1 ELGDGEDGGAGP
13 EGAGA
18 GGEVGFG
25 EHEGRGTVARGGD
38 PAGGFEPAGLAGG
51 GAPLGVVELAD
62 PEDAAVGGDGFE
74 VVGDLGGAVV
84 DAAVAG
90 PAAASD
96 EDAADDAAADDADD
110 ELAVG
115 PVWARV
121 GDVRFLTTGGVGH
134 VLCRVWCARRSGGG
148 GLGVVQELARVRI
161 STTGERRFRWV
172 NV

>member
-1 ELGDGEDGGAGP
+1 
-13 EGAGA
+13 
-18 GGEVGFG
+18 
-25 EHEGRGTVARGGD
+25 
-38 PAGGFEPAGLAGG
+38 PAGLAGG
-51 GAPLGVVELAD
+51 GAPLGVAEFTD
-62 PEDAAVGGDGFE
+62 PEDTAVGGDGCE
-74 VVGDLGGAVV
+74 MVGDLGGAVV
-84 DAAVAG
+84 DAAGAG

-148 GLGVVQELARVRI
+148 GLGVVQGLAHVRF
-161 STTGERRFRWV
+161 STTGERRSRWA
-172 NV
+172 NVRFSTSRDG